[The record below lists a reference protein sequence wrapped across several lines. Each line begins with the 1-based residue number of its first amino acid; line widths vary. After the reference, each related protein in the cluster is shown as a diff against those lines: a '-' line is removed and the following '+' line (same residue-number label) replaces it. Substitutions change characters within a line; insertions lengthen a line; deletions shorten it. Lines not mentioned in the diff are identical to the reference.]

1 MARDLKRLNP
11 HWGDETLFQEARHI
25 NAALIQVF
33 LFLYLFIIYHLFT
46 LIFPTADSQSWTCC
60 STSRSTNICR
70 WSWANATCIATVRI
84 FWEQCCQKKIIFL
97 FSNPNLLGLVLYS
110 DGYFDGYDPTVNPG
124 AGIGCHK
131 HSEQKIQTNIQTGI
145 QNKQIFCV
153 RGRLVGYSCLAQP
166 YWFLYQA
173 IITLFWQNQIGRSS
187 FHDSCLQIRTLPSTV
202 HHWTMVNKV
211 LLLLIN
217 KTPNL
222 F

>member
-1 MARDLKRLNP
+1 MQWFP
-11 HWGDETLFQEARHI
+11 HL
-25 NAALIQVF
+25 AL
-33 LFLYLFIIYHLFT
+33 
-46 LIFPTADSQSWTCC
+46 ADCQSSTYR

-84 FWEQCCQKKIIFL
+84 IWEQFCQRWQSSCSQ
-97 FSNPNLLGLVLYS
+97 FSTGLVLYS
-110 DGYFDGYDPTVNPG
+110 DGYFDGYDPSVNPG
-124 AGIGCHK
+124 AGVGCHK
-131 HSEQKIQTNIQTGI
+131 HSKQTNIQRGI
-145 QNKQIFCV
+145 QTKQIFCM

-187 FHDSCLQIRTLPSTV
+187 FHNSCLQIRTLPSSL

-217 KTPNL
+217 KTTNL